1 MGNQKQKVWRIWSLG
16 PPSHPWPGLARPLKI
31 NENPLWLLQYMFLI
45 NVLFKID
52 EHFLWGIP
60 PSPVHISYSIY
71 PIQSL
76 FKIDLNPLWSLSLPP
91 IHIPYSI
98 LIQN

>member
-1 MGNQKQKVWRIWSLG
+1 MGNQNKKFGGFGAWYFS
-16 PPSHPWPGLARPLKI
+16 WPGLVRLFNI

-52 EHFLWGIP
+52 EHLLWGIP
-60 PSPVHISYSIY
+60 PSPVHISYSI
-71 PIQSL
+71 
-76 FKIDLNPLWSLSLPP
+76 
-91 IHIPYSI
+91 